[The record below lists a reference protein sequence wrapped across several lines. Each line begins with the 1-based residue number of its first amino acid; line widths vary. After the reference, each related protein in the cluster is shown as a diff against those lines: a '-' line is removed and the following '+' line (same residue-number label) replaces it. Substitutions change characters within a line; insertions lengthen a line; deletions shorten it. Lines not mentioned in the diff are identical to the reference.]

1 VDTLSTILDSHRARG
16 ASLLRCHMRAPWAM
30 RIEDGAAVGVV
41 VMVTGVAWLTPS
53 TGQPIRLEAGDVAVA
68 KGPTP
73 YRFAD
78 APGTAP
84 TIVIEPGNVCRS
96 LTGEHLA
103 LSMGLGTRTWGN
115 AGTAPD
121 DRGAPGDAV
130 APSDQA
136 PSDQA
141 PSDQAPSDQTPSD
154 QAPSDRGAPGDVVA
168 PGASG
173 APSSGPVT
181 TFLSATWELASQVT
195 GRLLDAMPPVGVVRA
210 GELDPALADLLA
222 REVGRELPG
231 QDVVLDRLVDLV
243 LVSAVRQWFARP
255 GSQPPAWWTARSD
268 PVVGS
273 ALALIH
279 DEPAGD
285 WSLERL
291 AAEVHVS
298 RATFSRR
305 FTELVGVSPM
315 AYVSQWRLAAA
326 ADLLRS
332 GSGTVEQ
339 IAGQVGYASPFAFS
353 AAFRREHGLSPRA
366 YRAASSPGATS
377 PVDGIPPTDPHGDVN
392 GAATGGVGAPADAP
406 EPGPSGAQRAALA
419 QS

>member
-1 VDTLSTILDSHRARG
+1 MSTILDSHRARG
-16 ASLLRCHMRAPWAM
+16 ASLLRCHMRAPWAL
-30 RIEDGAAVGVV
+30 RIEDGAAVGII
-41 VMVTGVAWLTPS
+41 VMVSGAAWLTPG
-53 TGQPIRLEAGDVAVA
+53 TGGPIRLEAGDVAVA

-73 YRFAD
+73 YRLAD
-78 APGTAP
+78 APSTAP

-115 AGTAPD
+115 ADSAPD
-121 DRGAPGDAV
+121 DLLAPGDGGPPSDA
-130 APSDQA
+130 APSGPV
-136 PSDQA
+136 PSDGA
-141 PSDQAPSDQTPSD
+141 
-154 QAPSDRGAPGDVVA
+154 APGI
-168 PGASG
+168 
-173 APSSGPVT
+173 GPVT

-195 GRLLDAMPPVGVVRA
+195 GRLLDSMPPVGVVRA

-255 GSQPPAWWTARSD
+255 GSQAPAWWTARSD
-268 PVVGS
+268 PVVGR

-279 DEPAGD
+279 DEPASD

-291 AAEVHVS
+291 AGEVHVS
-298 RATFSRR
+298 RATLSRR

-315 AYVSQWRLAAA
+315 AYVSQWRLATA

-332 GSGTVEQ
+332 GSGSVEQ
-339 IAGQVGYASPFAFS
+339 IAGLVGYASPFAFS

-366 YRAASSPGATS
+366 YRAASAPGATS
-377 PVDGIPPTDPHGDVN
+377 PVDGAPPANPHG
-392 GAATGGVGAPADAP
+392 GAGGVDGSAGVQADAP
-406 EPGPSGAQRAALA
+406 ETGPGGPQRAGLA